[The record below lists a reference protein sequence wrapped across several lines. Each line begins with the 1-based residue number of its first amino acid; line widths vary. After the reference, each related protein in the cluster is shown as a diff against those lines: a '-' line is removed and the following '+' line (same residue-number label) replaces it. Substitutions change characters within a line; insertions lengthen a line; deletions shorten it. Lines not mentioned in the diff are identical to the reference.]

1 MPEATPEDLKAVERL
16 IASLSPAKLKELE
29 SIPEV
34 AAQLAKPFRPLPGPQ
49 SMAYYS
55 DADQLL
61 YGGQAG
67 GGKSYLLLGVAANEH
82 KRSLILRRESVE
94 IDGLVD
100 DSRGMLS
107 EAGKFNG
114 QDSEWS
120 LPGNRSI
127 KFGGM
132 KDATDWRKYA
142 GRARDFMGFDEA
154 GEFLE
159 EQISSLSAWLRSAEG
174 NRCRIIFASNPP
186 RSAEGAWMVK
196 WFAPWLDDTH
206 PLYPARPGELQW
218 CIMVEGETRWVDGP
232 GATII
237 GDETYT
243 HLSRTFVPSSVD
255 DNPYLAETDYKQRLQ
270 NLQGPLR
277 RQLLYGDF
285 LLGQEDDEWQVIP
298 TAWIREAQDRWRP
311 DGGQG
316 LKMTAMGVDVAQGG
330 ADMTVLAPRYGTWFA
345 PLVEKKGV
353 ETPDAPSVSGLVTM
367 FRRDGAVLVV
377 DIGGGYGG
385 GVVSYLQDNDFTV
398 SGFDARR
405 KSTART
411 DDNQLGFVNKR
422 AEAYWR
428 LREALDPGQD
438 GGSPLALPPGNGLL
452 ADLAAAR
459 WKMTSR
465 GIQIELKEEIKK
477 RLGRSPD
484 RADAVVMCWSEG
496 QSLAERKLRRSG
508 RQPKVVLA
516 YDHVKKRPRRHSAG
530 WR

>member
-1 MPEATPEDLKAVERL
+1 MEATPDDLKAVERL
-16 IASLSPAKLKELE
+16 IAGLSPEKLKELE

-55 DADQLL
+55 AADQLL

-67 GGKSYLLLGVAANEH
+67 GGKSYLLLGVAANDH

-120 LPGNRSI
+120 LPGGRSI

-132 KDATDWRKYA
+132 KDPTDWRKYA

-174 NRCRIIFASNPP
+174 NRCRVMFASNPP
-186 RSAEGAWMVK
+186 RSAEGRWMVK

-206 PLYPARPGELQW
+206 PLYPTPPGELRW

-232 GATII
+232 GKTEV
-237 GDETYT
+237 GTETYT

-277 RQLLYGDF
+277 GQLLYGDF
-285 LLGQEDDEWQVIP
+285 LTGQADDEWQVIP
-298 TAWIREAQDRWRP
+298 TEWIRAAQDRWRP
-311 DGGQG
+311 AGHDG
-316 LKMTAMGVDVAQGG
+316 LKMTAIGVDVAQGG
-330 ADMTVLAPRYGTWFA
+330 EDTTVVAPRYGAWFA
-345 PLVEKKGV
+345 PLVEKPGK
-353 ETPDAPSVSGLVTM
+353 ETPDPPSVAGLVTTH
-367 FRRDGAVLVV
+367 RRDGAVVVV

-385 GVVSYLQDNDFTV
+385 GVVSYLRDNDFTV
-398 SGFDARR
+398 APFDARA
-405 KSTART
+405 KSSGRT
-411 DDNQLGFVNKR
+411 EDNTLAFVNKR
-422 AEAYWR
+422 AEALWR
-428 LREALDPGQD
+428 FREALDPSQD
-438 GGSPLALPPGNGLL
+438 GGSPIMLPPGNGLL

-459 WKMTSR
+459 WKMTAR

-484 RADAVVMCWSEG
+484 KADAVVMCWSEG
-496 QSLAERKLRRSG
+496 QRLAEQKERRRH

-516 YDHVKKRPRRHSAG
+516 YQKTKSRPRAQRG